1 MLCAV
6 TDPNGGNTIFGY
18 DANGNLTK
26 HTDRNGVVTNYTYD
40 GLNRRTFAGF
50 GWNGTSYGSTI
61 TYTFDGGN
69 RLTQA
74 ADSIAGTFN
83 RSWDGLD
90 RLTDEQTP
98 QGEVTY
104 SGACPEPPLRRPE
117 RSERGL

>member
-1 MLCAV
+1 M
-6 TDPNGGNTIFGY
+6 
-18 DANGNLTK
+18 
-26 HTDRNGVVTNYTYD
+26 VTNYTYD

-74 ADSIAGTFN
+74 VDTLTGTFN
-83 RSWDGLD
+83 R
-90 RLTDEQTP
+90 
-98 QGEVTY
+98 

>member
-1 MLCAV
+1 M
-6 TDPNGGNTIFGY
+6 
-18 DANGNLTK
+18 
-26 HTDRNGVVTNYTYD
+26 VTNYTYD

-50 GWNGTSYGSTI
+50 GWNGTSYASTI

-74 ADSIAGTFN
+74 VDTLTGTFN

-98 QGEVTY
+98 QGE
-104 SGACPEPPLRRPE
+104 SGYQYNAPSRRSTMQVVAAAGQLHVRQCQPADRHYPREPGDRL
-117 RSERGL
+117 